1 MSSRWKGSRI
11 SEQTFDILS
20 PCRNLNTVNGTLST
34 PNPSTCLNSSFTYAL
49 SPGVAHTHSRDP
61 DPCFSAN
68 NSALFQDVVTDGDP
82 AQQHT
87 VFEVVAFVQLT
98 LKLCLWYLYST
109 TQILAQESHI
119 ISPCSIPGL
128 DFSSLAL
135 QKLVEF
141 EPLKNFFCSSSFL
154 DSILKSPKMTAASF
168 SQIALLLLCVHTLRR
183 AGCLSPMT
191 CGLFSLLLRGML
203 SCVNVNYSS
212 LERLTELCPKSGTVA
227 VIDPI
232 FNAEWIWTYS

>member
-49 SPGVAHTHSRDP
+49 SPRVARPHFRDP
-61 DPCFSAN
+61 DPCFPAN
-68 NSALFQDVVTDGDP
+68 NSALFQDVVTDGNP

-98 LKLCLWYLYST
+98 PKLCLWYLFST

-119 ISPCSIPGL
+119 IPGL

-135 QKLVEF
+135 QKLVDF
-141 EPLKNFFCSSSFL
+141 EPLKDFFCSFSFL
-154 DSILKSPKMTAASF
+154 DSILKSPNMTVASF
-168 SQIALLLLCVHTLRR
+168 PQISLLLLCIHTLRR
-183 AGCLSPMT
+183 AGVFHQWHIGC
-191 CGLFSLLLRGML
+191 SLCYYEGCCRVLMLTTAHWRGWQ
-203 SCVNVNYSS
+203 NYAQSQ
-212 LERLTELCPKSGTVA
+212 EL
-227 VIDPI
+227 
-232 FNAEWIWTYS
+232 WLW